1 MPPLYLG
8 APDRWMRL
16 TAALAEDGTAAG
28 LKYALSLLGLIAPHL
43 RLPMVEPS
51 QAAKAAIARALMAGV
66 DDARD
71 RRFDL
76 D

>member
-1 MPPLYLG
+1 
-8 APDRWMRL
+8 MRL

-43 RLPMVEPS
+43 RLPMVEPG